1 MPSAAALPPQPEIV
15 FHPAAQLLGWVIFLL
30 AISAMQPV
38 SLLGSAAA
46 LLLLALALA
55 AAKLRQLLRRTR
67 WIIVM
72 MWLIYAYSTPGNP
85 VFETAHTWSP
95 TVEGLYD
102 GLLQFSRLFCALA
115 SLSVVLSGLTAPQ
128 LISALYSLCW
138 PLQGFG
144 TLRERLAVR
153 LALTLHY
160 AETVVFERNTPW
172 RETLE
177 ALLQPVEAEPGVI
190 ELPCYALRW
199 RDAGLLGF
207 CGLIWLGVRL

>member
-1 MPSAAALPPQPEIV
+1 MPSAAALSPQPEVV

-30 AISAMQPV
+30 AIAAMPPV
-38 SLLGSAAA
+38 SLLGSAVS
-46 LLLLALALA
+46 LLVLAQAVA

-67 WIIVM
+67 WIFLT

-85 VFETAHTWSP
+85 VFETAHAWSP

-102 GLLQFSRLFCALA
+102 GWLQFSRLFCTLA
-115 SLSVVLSGLTAPQ
+115 SLSLVLSGLTAPQ

-138 PLQGFG
+138 PLQAFG
-144 TLRERLAVR
+144 TVRERLAVR

-160 AETVVFERNTPW
+160 AETVVFERNTAW

-177 ALLQPVEAEPGVI
+177 SLLAPVEVEPSVI

-199 RDAGLLGF
+199 RDAALLLG
-207 CGLIWLGVRL
+207 CGLIWLGARL